1 MKMNKEWMFLIIL
14 IVYFCIVPYAA
25 SATGFAV
32 GPPSINLTVPVDG
45 ENTAIV
51 YVTSHD
57 YNGEVVVG
65 TENIPFRV
73 SPEVIQL
80 SNTDENRRIELTFY
94 GDRSVKEQTYS
105 GKLTFL
111 GSTEK
116 NIIGGVKIK
125 VAVNHTSH
133 ASNLY
138 HSTASIPFDADA
150 GGIQGSIVGSLQ
162 ANSTIIWTLIV
173 MVSLILGIV
182 IGRRKT

>member
-1 MKMNKEWMFLIIL
+1 MKMNKEWIFLIIL
-14 IVYFCIVPYAA
+14 TGYVCISPCTA

-45 ENTAIV
+45 ENTVVV

-80 SNTDENRRIELTFY
+80 SDTDENRRIELTFC
-94 GDRSVKEQTYS
+94 GNRSVKEETYS

-116 NIIGGVKIK
+116 NIVGGVKIK
-125 VAVNHTSH
+125 VAVTQVSR
-133 ASNLY
+133 AG
-138 HSTASIPFDADA
+138 A
-150 GGIQGSIVGSLQ
+150 GGIQGSIVNALR
-162 ANSTIIWTLIV
+162 ANSTVIFGAFVV
-173 MVSLILGIV
+173 MVSLVIGIG
-182 IGRRKT
+182 IGRRRK

>member
-1 MKMNKEWMFLIIL
+1 MKVKMNVNMNKKLMFLIIL
-14 IVYFCIVPYAA
+14 TVYVLAVPCTA

-57 YNGEVVVG
+57 YNGEIVVG

-80 SNTDENRRIELTFY
+80 SDTDENRRIELTFY
-94 GDRSVKEQTYS
+94 GNRSVKEETYS

-116 NIIGGVKIK
+116 NIVGGVKIK
-125 VAVNHTSH
+125 AAVTQISR
-133 ASNLY
+133 
-138 HSTASIPFDADA
+138 A
-150 GGIQGSIVGSLQ
+150 GAGSGGMQGSIVDSLR
-162 ANSTIIWTLIV
+162 ANSTVIIGTLLV
-173 MVSLILGIV
+173 MVSLILGIG

>member
-14 IVYFCIVPYAA
+14 TVYVCISPCIA
-25 SATGFAV
+25 SATGFAI

-45 ENTAIV
+45 DNTVVV

-80 SNTDENRRIELTFY
+80 SDTDENRRIELTFY
-94 GDRSVKEQTYS
+94 GNTSVKEETYS

-116 NIIGGVKIK
+116 NIVGGVKIK
-125 VAVNHTSH
+125 VAVTQISS
-133 ASNLY
+133 A
-138 HSTASIPFDADA
+138 DAGA
-150 GGIQGSIVGSLQ
+150 GGIQGSIVDSLR
-162 ANSTIIWTLIV
+162 ANSTIIIGTLLV
-173 MVSLILGIV
+173 MLSLILGIG